1 MAVLSPDFIA
11 TLNEKVINPAF
22 EIAYSNTVGVLPTVS
37 FGTPIEPEGGYKHSW
52 LNQQIGL
59 GGSTIN
65 GALPLGTETTIT
77 VDDGSKFRAGQ
88 LVSVKGSDEV
98 ILVTAVSGNDLT
110 VTRGFGGTTGV
121 AIADG
126 DSIYVDSTGRE
137 ENSLGVD
144 DSIFEPDPSENF
156 FQTLDTQLT
165 FSRRALAQAQIGN
178 YNDMTTQINE
188 RIRQLTYQLNRMLI
202 RGRKGSA
209 TIAGK
214 LHTYAGGMTYW
225 SEQTGGYAVDNSA
238 AALTLAKIDD
248 LVEQIVLRGGM
259 TDTIAVGTAKA
270 RVIQGLI
277 NANYSSQRLSEQ
289 LDDRGGLVRL
299 SSDLPILGQI
309 NQIVVDTNLND
320 NELIMY
326 DSSKPS
332 IVPMAQGNANASGNW
347 RTMDATQ
354 PGQDGESLRIVGD
367 FGIEMNSFKT
377 HMVRLYNIG

>member
-1 MAVLSPDFIA
+1 MAVLSPDFLA

-22 EIAYSNTVGVLPTVS
+22 EVAYSNTVGVLPTID
-37 FGTPIEPEGGYKHSW
+37 FGTPVQPEGGYKHSW
-52 LNQQIGL
+52 LNQTIGL
-59 GGSTIN
+59 GGNTLN
-65 GALPLGTETTIT
+65 GAKLAVDTTLT
-77 VDDGSKFRAGQ
+77 VDDGSKFRVGMLISA
-88 LVSVKGSDEV
+88 SGSDEV
-98 ILVTAVSGNDLT
+98 ILVTAVTGNDLT
-110 VTRGFGGTTGV
+110 VTRGFGGTTAV
-121 AIADG
+121 DIADNTVLNI
-126 DSIYVDSTGRE
+126 DSVGRE
-137 ENSLGVD
+137 ENSLGAD
-144 DSIFEPDPSENF
+144 DGIFEPDPTENF

-178 YNDMTTQINE
+178 YNDMQVQLQE
-188 RIRQLTYQLNRMLI
+188 RITQLTYQLNRMLL
-202 RGRKGSA
+202 RGRKATA
-209 TIAGK
+209 TISSK

-225 SEQTGGYAVDNSA
+225 TEQTGGYAVDNAA
-238 AALTLAKIDD
+238 AALTLSKIDD

-259 TDTIAVGTAKA
+259 TNTIAVGTAKA

-299 SSDLPILGQI
+299 TSDLPILGQV

-320 NELIMY
+320 DEMIMY
-326 DSSKPS
+326 DSTKPK
-332 IVPMAQGNANASGNW
+332 IIPMASGNANADGNW
-347 RTMDATQ
+347 RTLDATQ